1 MKAAAFLPTF
11 LAFLPFV
18 ALAEPASLVRPSPL
32 MSEPATD
39 AAKVADLPANAAL
52 DARERRGGWIH
63 VRSSS
68 GQEGWVKLLAL
79 RYGGSAKS
87 GDTGVTQAINVART
101 GSSGTQVT
109 TGVRGLDDEK
119 IATAQPDPAE
129 LKKLEGFAVPASAS
143 AEFAER
149 AKLQAQ
155 TVSYPK

>member
-1 MKAAAFLPTF
+1 MKAAFLLALVPF
-11 LAFLPFV
+11 LAI
-18 ALAEPASLVRPSPL
+18 AEPASLVRPSPL

-39 AAKVADLPANAAL
+39 ATKVADLPANAVV

-68 GQEGWVKLLAL
+68 GQEGWVKLLTL
-79 RYGGSAKS
+79 RYGGTAKG
-87 GDTGVTQAINVART
+87 GDTGLSQAVNVART

-119 IATAQPDPAE
+119 ISTAQPNAAE
-129 LKKLEGFAVPASAS
+129 FKKLEGFAVPASAS
-143 AEFAER
+143 AEFAQR

>member
-1 MKAAAFLPTF
+1 MKTAFL
-11 LAFLPFV
+11 LAFLPLV
-18 ALAEPASLVRPSPL
+18 ALAEPASLVRSSPM

-39 AAKVADLPANAAL
+39 AAKVADLPANAAV

-63 VRSSS
+63 VRSTS
-68 GQEGWVKLLAL
+68 GQDGWVKLLVL
-79 RYGGSAKS
+79 RYGASVKS
-87 GDTGVTQAINVART
+87 GDTGVTQAINVARS

-119 IATAQPDPAE
+119 ISTAQPNASE

-143 AEFAER
+143 AEFAQR
-149 AKLQAQ
+149 GKLQSQ

>member
-1 MKAAAFLPTF
+1 MKAAYL
-11 LAFLPFV
+11 LALLPFV

-39 AAKVADLPANAAL
+39 ASKVADLPANAAL
-52 DARERRGGWIH
+52 DARERRGGWIR
-63 VRSSS
+63 VRSAS

-79 RYGGSAKS
+79 RYGAGAKS
-87 GDTGVTQAINVART
+87 GDTGITQAINVART

-119 IATAQPDPAE
+119 IATAQPNAAE

-143 AEFAER
+143 AEFAQR
-149 AKLQAQ
+149 GKLQSQ